1 MLIAQEENLVR
12 LLRQMKDQGF
22 ESFVMLEGGVLSIF
36 GKDVEGQMIN
46 MPPNILATLHSC
58 LLKHKSPYSITRII
72 ADIEH
77 DFVGP
82 YKGFDW
88 KPCTHKPNK
97 LQFRESKLGE
107 MVFTI
112 NGIVRCN
119 KGDKIIIGVNGEQ
132 YPCDKEIFK
141 LLYDEV

>member
-46 MPPNILATLHSC
+46 MPPNILDTLHSC

-88 KPCTHKPNK
+88 KPCIHKPNK
-97 LQFRESKLGE
+97 LKFRESKLGE
-107 MVFTI
+107 MVFTM

-132 YPCDKEIFK
+132 YPCDEEIFK

>member
-22 ESFVMLEGGVLSIF
+22 ESFVMLEGDVLSIF

-46 MPPNILATLHSC
+46 IPPNILATLHFC

-82 YKGFDW
+82 DKGFDW
-88 KPCTHKPNK
+88 KPCIHKPNK
-97 LQFRESKLGE
+97 LKFRESKLGE
-107 MVFTI
+107 IVFTM

>member
-1 MLIAQEENLVR
+1 MLIAQEENVVR
-12 LLRQMKDQGF
+12 LLRQMRDQGF
-22 ESFVMLEGGVLSIF
+22 ESFLILNGNINIF
-36 GKDVEGQMIN
+36 GPNVEGQIIHLPDITMT
-46 MPPNILATLHSC
+46 TLQVF
-58 LLKHKSPYSITRII
+58 LLRHKPPYSISKLI

-77 DFVGP
+77 DVVGP
-82 YKGFDW
+82 DKGFKWFD
-88 KPCTHKPNK
+88 CVHKPNK
-97 LQFRESKLGE
+97 LRFRESKLGE
-107 MVFTI
+107 MVFTM

>member
-1 MLIAQEENLVR
+1 MLIAQEENVVR
-12 LLRQMKDQGF
+12 LLRQMIDQGF
-22 ESFVMLEGGVLSIF
+22 ESFVILDGHLNIF
-36 GKDVEGQMIN
+36 GEGVDGQIIHL
-46 MPPNILATLHSC
+46 PTNIMATLHNF
-58 LLKHKSPYSITRII
+58 LLRHKPPFVISKII

-77 DFVGP
+77 DVVGP
-82 YKGFDW
+82 DKGFKWFD
-88 KPCTHKPNK
+88 CVHKPNK
-97 LQFRESKLGE
+97 LRFRESKLGE
-107 MVFTI
+107 MVFTM

>member
-12 LLRQMKDQGF
+12 LLRQMKNQGF

-46 MPPNILATLHSC
+46 MPPNILDTLHSC

-88 KPCTHKPNK
+88 KPCIHKPNK
-97 LQFRESKLGE
+97 LKFRESKLGE
-107 MVFTI
+107 MVFTM

-132 YPCDKEIFK
+132 YPCDSEIFK

>member
-12 LLRQMKDQGF
+12 LLRQMKNQGF

-46 MPPNILATLHSC
+46 IPPNILDTLHSC

-88 KPCTHKPNK
+88 KPCIHKPNK
-97 LQFRESKLGE
+97 LKFRESKLGE
-107 MVFTI
+107 MVFTM

-132 YPCDKEIFK
+132 YPCDSEIFK

>member
-46 MPPNILATLHSC
+46 MPPNILTTLYSC

-88 KPCTHKPNK
+88 KPCIHKPNK
-97 LQFRESKLGE
+97 LKFRESKLGE
-107 MVFTI
+107 MVFTM

-119 KGDKIIIGVNGEQ
+119 KGDKVIIGVNGEQ
-132 YPCDKEIFK
+132 YPCDEEIFK

>member
-1 MLIAQEENLVR
+1 MKITREENLVR

-22 ESFVMLEGGVLSIF
+22 TNFVISDGSMNIF
-36 GKDVEGQMIN
+36 GDDVESQIVDLPQKLMN
-46 MPPNILATLHSC
+46 NLASF
-58 LLKHKSPYSITRII
+58 LLSHKQPFSISKII
-72 ADIEH
+72 GDIEH
-77 DFVGP
+77 DYVGP
-82 YKGFDW
+82 DKGFKW
-88 KPCTHKPNK
+88 SNCTHKPNK
-97 LQFRESKLGE
+97 LRFRESKIGE
-107 MVFTI
+107 MVFTL

>member
-1 MLIAQEENLVR
+1 MLIAQEENVVR

-22 ESFVMLEGGVLSIF
+22 TDFVVLDGNLNIF
-36 GKDVEGQMIN
+36 GENVEGQIVHLPKTIMS
-46 MPPNILATLHSC
+46 TLC
-58 LLKHKSPYSITRII
+58 TFLLPHKPPYSISKII

-77 DFVGP
+77 DYVGP
-82 YKGFDW
+82 DKGFKWFD
-88 KPCTHKPNK
+88 CVHKQNK
-97 LQFRESKLGE
+97 LRFRESKLGE
-107 MVFTI
+107 MVFTM
-112 NGIVRCN
+112 NGIVCCN

>member
-1 MLIAQEENLVR
+1 MLIAQEENVVR

-22 ESFVMLEGGVLSIF
+22 TDFVVVDGNLNIF
-36 GKDVEGQMIN
+36 GENVEGQIVYIPKTIMS
-46 MPPNILATLHSC
+46 TLC
-58 LLKHKSPYSITRII
+58 TFLLPHKPPYSLSKII

-77 DFVGP
+77 DYVGP
-82 YKGFDW
+82 DKGFKWFD
-88 KPCTHKPNK
+88 CVHKPNK
-97 LQFRESKLGE
+97 LRVRESKLGE
-107 MVFTI
+107 MVFTM

-141 LLYDEV
+141 LLDDEV

>member
-1 MLIAQEENLVR
+1 MLIAQEENVVR
-12 LLRQMKDQGF
+12 LLRQMRDQGF
-22 ESFVMLEGGVLSIF
+22 ENFLILNGNINIF
-36 GKDVEGQMIN
+36 GPNVEGQIIRLPDITMTTLQVFLSRHK
-46 MPPNILATLHSC
+46 PPFVIS
-58 LLKHKSPYSITRII
+58 KII

-77 DFVGP
+77 DVVGP
-82 YKGFDW
+82 DKGFKWFD
-88 KPCTHKPNK
+88 CVHKPNK
-97 LQFRESKLGE
+97 LRFRESKLGE
-107 MVFTI
+107 MVFTM

>member
-12 LLRQMKDQGF
+12 LLRQMKDLGF
-22 ESFVMLEGGVLSIF
+22 ENFVILDGNLSIF
-36 GKDVEGQMIN
+36 GENVEGQIIHV
-46 MPPNILATLHSC
+46 PDVVLKTLYSF
-58 LLKHKSPYSITRII
+58 LLRHKPPYSISKII

-77 DFVGP
+77 DVVGP
-82 YKGFDW
+82 DKGFKWFD
-88 KPCTHKPNK
+88 CVHKPNK
-97 LQFRESKLGE
+97 LRFRESKLGE
-107 MVFTI
+107 MVFTM
-112 NGIVRCN
+112 NGIARCN

>member
-1 MLIAQEENLVR
+1 MLIAQEENLIR

-46 MPPNILATLHSC
+46 MPPNILDTLHSC

-88 KPCTHKPNK
+88 KPCIHKPNK
-97 LQFRESKLGE
+97 LKFRESKLGE
-107 MVFTI
+107 MVFTM

-132 YPCDKEIFK
+132 YPCDEEIFK